1 MKCKGRRRR
10 KTRNSGGYFYLGI
23 EQERRHIPYDA
34 RREKKPGEQFVQ
46 KRGKV
51 ILQRKGQSQVLNIGE
66 AEDNEDCENIARI
79 YYQYQVVNELLWV
92 QDTLSVVA
100 L

>member
-1 MKCKGRRRR
+1 MMQGER
-10 KTRNSGGYFYLGI
+10 KSQENSLY
-23 EQERRHIPYDA
+23 
-34 RREKKPGEQFVQ
+34 K

-51 ILQRKGQSQVLNIGE
+51 ISQRKGQSQVLNIGE